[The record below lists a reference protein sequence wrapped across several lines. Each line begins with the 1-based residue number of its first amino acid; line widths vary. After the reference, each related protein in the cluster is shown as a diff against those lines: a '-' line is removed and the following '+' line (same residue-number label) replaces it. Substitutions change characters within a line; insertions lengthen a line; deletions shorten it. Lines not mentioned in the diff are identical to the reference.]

1 MCVCLCVCVRVCVC
15 GRNDRFKFKVKL
27 VPLYATYPLGI
38 LPYTYT
44 SGSPPC
50 LGIPLVLV
58 CNPCTSLQG
67 KNYLF
72 FPFCHHNGTVL
83 CFSDSLLLLLKM
95 LTKKFIEVN
104 WHSDQVWDRAPPDIE
119 LNRSVVVVDVDG
131 GGGVIIIIIVI
142 AYYRSLFITRAV
154 KTCPKQSLHNL
165 HVVFL

>member
-1 MCVCLCVCVRVCVC
+1 
-15 GRNDRFKFKVKL
+15 
-27 VPLYATYPLGI
+27 
-38 LPYTYT
+38 
-44 SGSPPC
+44 
-50 LGIPLVLV
+50 
-58 CNPCTSLQG
+58 
-67 KNYLF
+67 
-72 FPFCHHNGTVL
+72 
-83 CFSDSLLLLLKM
+83 M